1 MSLADLLIG
10 LFLLFALVSWLGAAR
25 GQRRERRQDGE
36 ATPRAPLD
44 REPAVRPGR
53 AAPRS
58 AGPLL
63 SGPIGASPA
72 GGSIA
77 GAGRAGA
84 GAGRAGA
91 GAGRAGAGAGRAA
104 VRRRAPL
111 ASALRHRG
119 SLRRTVALMEV
130 LDRRVDRDG

>member
-1 MSLADLLIG
+1 MSLADLLLIG

-72 GGSIA
+72 GGSVV
-77 GAGRAGA
+77 
-84 GAGRAGA
+84 
-91 GAGRAGAGAGRAA
+91 GAGRAA